1 MEPGIHLPIRDV
13 LTAVSSGTNEPEA
26 TAFPKNF
33 KVSRE
38 TLETGRQQFDIFC
51 AVCHGRLGDGEGM
64 IVQRGF
70 PKPPS
75 YYTARLRNA
84 PVGHFYNVIRNG
96 YGAMYSYGDRVKEA
110 DRWAI
115 ISYIRRLQASVPN
128 RVDPDISRATTQPLP
143 SELIR

>member
-1 MEPGIHLPIRDV
+1 M
-13 LTAVSSGTNEPEA
+13 
-26 TAFPKNF
+26 
-33 KVSRE
+33 
-38 TLETGRQQFDIFC
+38 
-51 AVCHGRLGDGEGM
+51 
-64 IVQRGF
+64 QRGF

-115 ISYIRRLQASVPN
+115 IAYIRALQASVPN